1 MHMRTVIPFHSDQPS
16 GGLFRENETEY
27 FQRLAREHVR
37 TERRDR
43 RRRMVRKLTRRTA
56 ERKPV

>member
-1 MHMRTVIPFHSDQPS
+1 MHMRTVIPFHSDQTS
-16 GGLFRENETEY
+16 GGRFRENETEY

-37 TERRDR
+37 AERRDR
-43 RRRMVRKLTRRTA
+43 RRRMVRKLTRRTP